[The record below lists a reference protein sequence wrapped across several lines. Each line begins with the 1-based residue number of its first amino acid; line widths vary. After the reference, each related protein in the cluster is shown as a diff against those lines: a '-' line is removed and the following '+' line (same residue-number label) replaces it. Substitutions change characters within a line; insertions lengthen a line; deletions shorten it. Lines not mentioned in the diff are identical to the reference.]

1 MYILN
6 VLPMKAFTTYE
17 MLSILFQYTI

>member
-1 MYILN
+1 
-6 VLPMKAFTTYE
+6 LPMKAFTTYE

>member
-1 MYILN
+1 
-6 VLPMKAFTTYE
+6 MKAFTTYE